1 LTDKDFDWF
10 CRQFYLAWRSVNIP
24 ISKPRGWPDA
34 ILLQREIMNREYAA
48 SPGATAGGD
57 LAQMLSSGELEKR
70 LLYTPEEVEAV
81 CQWVKDASSKERQ
94 VQAAK
99 VVAAALTTEE
109 AARGKDV
116 LNRTDVA
123 RVVCA
128 QDRGCLGAL
137 LEFVMAGSLTIHT
150 EIPPTDVKFEE
161 EIGSGTAG
169 SVYKAVWRGK
179 PVAVKKFHGVPR
191 EDFLKEISIMS
202 VVQHPNLVECYGG
215 CTQKD
220 NLYIVQELMQAN
232 ISDILRVKTIS
243 LDLGIKLRVAL
254 EVAMGMLYLHNHCNL
269 IHRDLKSLNLLA
281 TSLNDIVTIKVCDFG
296 VSRVV
301 DRRKT
306 MTGNVG
312 TVSWI
317 APEVFGQRKYS
328 EKADVYS
335 FGIVLWELYT
345 RKVPFTDIHSFSI
358 PVAVIKGDRPS
369 IPKDCPAQLKKL
381 IRACWDPKPQKR
393 PSFQRIIELITR
405 VLEQLPPIARSQSTI
420 DLEPLLKLQKKQQA
434 SKKSTGDAFA
444 NRDGSLT
451 RRSRHQQQQIT
462 DAMTPPGSPMPHA
475 PKEQGSSSSGTADA
489 GQPATPSK
497 KTSKTDSESGADG
510 TSSPTSS
517 RSGSISKIAR
527 VQSVALASSSA
538 AADSSDKD
546 VENALDVAE
555 DSSEDDGDA
564 ANAGT
569 TDSDG
574 GGRSASSSAPGTP
587 TRSLSERDMSSST
600 SESKSLSKRISD
612 KSVGTPSGVRHAH
625 TVTCSIP
632 DRWAPPIAKLELQ
645 VNKYF
650 SRLKQDLDL
659 GTITV
664 GDERYLLFRGHSLAV
679 DFLQMVQSS
688 FAFDSETESLEFA
701 QNFLYDLGVAIGLSD
716 SGKFLKMTASTVGD
730 DVVAKNNLGL
740 VVAAYTGMAFVSLN
754 TESNYHPKKPE
765 EELMVYEFSYSFEA
779 DSWRKKGNNK
789 KSALAKLVDPQSV
802 CMMSAGYLSGWG
814 EGADGLLRATAEIQ
828 CSAKDHDD
836 QDHQCVFVRATPS
849 RLESSVRNYMN
860 ERGMETQ
867 PNPIPR
873 FLKNR
878 SDTLPVSHGKRT
890 TSSTSSNA
898 EEDGDANWFQLGFR
912 KLFKRFKN
920 TSSTSGNGSDS
931 ETAVAG
937 SPKPLPK
944 MAVKRFQPPE
954 LSIDE
959 IDKRASQELN
969 SFFID
974 PTTATVEMADERCVL
989 LRGDALAYGFYDL
1002 VQDLFA
1008 DDSRSAQQFAF
1019 KFLFDLGR
1027 TIGSSNQAWFVEK
1040 IGLGSNAIEKA
1051 WSLPVNMAYFGW
1063 CDLII
1068 RSGLSFKE
1076 LQKAGENFKIVCD
1089 VNNSFEAASYLKN
1102 RAEPGAGSESPKS
1115 ATPQQPVC
1123 WMHAGYISG
1132 WFESSFKT
1140 RVVAI
1145 ETQCKALGH
1154 DCCQFVIGH
1163 ASQIKKHV
1171 PTSFHPAAST
1181 ATSSGVLPLLAK
1193 FKEKRRESSRRKDG
1207 FDL

>member
-1 LTDKDFDWF
+1 
-10 CRQFYLAWRSVNIP
+10 
-24 ISKPRGWPDA
+24 
-34 ILLQREIMNREYAA
+34 MNRDYALT
-48 SPGATAGGD
+48 PGATAGGD
-57 LAQMLSSGELEKR
+57 LLQMLSTGELEKR

-81 CQWVKDASSKERQ
+81 CQYVKDASSKERQ

-99 VVAAALTTEE
+99 VIAAALINEDAKRT
-109 AARGKDV
+109 DV
-116 LNRTDVA
+116 LGRSAVA
-123 RVVCA
+123 RVVCEK
-128 QDRGCLGAL
+128 DKGCLGAL
-137 LEFVMAGSLTIHT
+137 LEFVMAGTLTLHT
-150 EIPPTDVKFEE
+150 EIPPADIKFEE

-169 SVYKAVWRGK
+169 SVFKAVWRGK
-179 PVAVKKFHGVPR
+179 PVAVKKFHGVQR

-202 VVQHPNLVECYGG
+202 VVQHPSLVECYGG

-281 TSLNDIVTIKVCDFG
+281 TSQNELVTIKVCDFG

-317 APEVFGQRKYS
+317 APEVFGQRKYT

-369 IPKDCPAQLKKL
+369 IPKDCPTALKKL

-393 PSFQRIIELITR
+393 PSFQRILELITR
-405 VLEQLPPIARSQSTI
+405 ILEQLPSIARAQATI
-420 DLEPLLKLQKKQQA
+420 DLEPLLKLQKKQA
-434 SKKSTGDAFA
+434 AAGKKAGEVFG
-444 NRDGSLT
+444 NKDGSLT
-451 RRSRHQQQQIT
+451 RRSRHQPPQAVADT
-462 DAMTPPGSPMPHA
+462 MTPPGSPMPHA
-475 PKEQGSSSSGTADA
+475 LAEKASSTAVDSTPTATPTKKGKADSDSGDNIKSSSS
-489 GQPATPSK
+489 
-497 KTSKTDSESGADG
+497 
-510 TSSPTSS
+510 SSAKL
-517 RSGSISKIAR
+517 GR
-527 VQSVALASSSA
+527 VTSVALNASSSA

-546 VENALDVAE
+546 VENALDIAE
-555 DSSEDDGDA
+555 DSDEEDGDPVT
-564 ANAGT
+564 AGQPGS

-587 TRSLSERDMSSST
+587 TRSLSERDMSSSA
-600 SESKSLSKRISD
+600 SESKAIQKRISD
-612 KSVGTPSGVRHAH
+612 KSVGGTPSGVRHAH

-688 FAFDSETESLEFA
+688 FAFDSESESLEFA
-701 QNFLYDLGVAIGLSD
+701 QNFLYDLGVAIGRSD
-716 SGKFLKMTASTVGD
+716 STKFLKMTAATVGD
-730 DVVAKNNLGL
+730 DVIAKNNLGL
-740 VVAAYTGMAFVSLN
+740 VVAAYTGMAFIALHG
-754 TESNYHPKKPE
+754 ESAYHPKKPE
-765 EELMVYEFSYSFEA
+765 EEMMIYEFSYSFEA
-779 DSWRKKGNNK
+779 DSWRKKGGNK
-789 KSALAKLVDPQSV
+789 KNATAKLIDPNSM
-802 CMMSAGYLSGWG
+802 CMMSSGYLSGWG
-814 EGADGLLRATAEIQ
+814 ESADGLLRSTAEVQ
-828 CSAKDHDD
+828 CSAKDHNDE
-836 QDHQCVFVRATPS
+836 DHHCLFVRATPS

-860 ERGMETQ
+860 EKGMTNL

-878 SDTLPVSHGKRT
+878 SDTLPVAHGKRS
-890 TSSTSSNA
+890 TSSTSA
-898 EEDGDANWFQLGFR
+898 VDDEGDGNWFQLGFR
-912 KLFKRFKN
+912 KLFKRFK
-920 TSSTSGNGSDS
+920 SASIAAGNGSDS
-931 ETAVAG
+931 EATVAG
-937 SPKPLPK
+937 SPKPMPK

-1002 VQDLFA
+1002 VLDLFG
-1008 DDSRSAQQFAF
+1008 DDNRTAQQFAF

-1102 RAEPGAGSESPKS
+1102 RADSAVAGSESPKS
-1115 ATPQQPVC
+1115 GAAPQQPVC
-1123 WMHAGYISG
+1123 WMHAGYIAG

-1163 ASQIKKHV
+1163 ANQIKKHI

-1181 ATSSGVLPLLAK
+1181 ALSSGVLALLAK

-1207 FDL
+1207 IDV